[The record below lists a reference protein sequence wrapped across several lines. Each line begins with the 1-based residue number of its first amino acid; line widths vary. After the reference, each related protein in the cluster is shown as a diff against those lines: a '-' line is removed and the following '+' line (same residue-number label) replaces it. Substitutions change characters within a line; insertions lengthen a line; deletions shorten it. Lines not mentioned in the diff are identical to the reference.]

1 MKFTDIFI
9 NKPVLA
15 IVVSLFI
22 LLFGLRSFA
31 ELNVRQYPELRN
43 AVVNIS
49 TVYYG
54 ADADLIQ
61 GFITTPLEREVA
73 SAEGI
78 EYLSS
83 TSSAGV
89 SQIQAYIRL
98 DQDPNEALTQI
109 SAKVN
114 KMRGQLPPESEDPVI
129 DLQQGQQIAAMY
141 VSFASEQLDN
151 NQITDYL
158 MRAVEPRI
166 ATIPGVQRAD
176 IMGAGTF
183 AMRVWMKPD
192 RMAALGVTA
201 SDVHAA
207 LQANNVLSA
216 LGSTKGQMVS
226 VDLTARTDLRSAE
239 EFRQLIVR
247 EQDGAIVR
255 LGEIA
260 DVELGSERAMALRC
274 GSTATQPPSW
284 ASSSHRT
291 PTRST

>member
-22 LLFGLRSFA
+22 LLFGLRSFT

-98 DQDPNEALTQI
+98 D
-109 SAKVN
+109 
-114 KMRGQLPPESEDPVI
+114 
-129 DLQQGQQIAAMY
+129 
-141 VSFASEQLDN
+141 
-151 NQITDYL
+151 
-158 MRAVEPRI
+158 
-166 ATIPGVQRAD
+166 
-176 IMGAGTF
+176 
-183 AMRVWMKPD
+183 
-192 RMAALGVTA
+192 
-201 SDVHAA
+201 
-207 LQANNVLSA
+207 
-216 LGSTKGQMVS
+216 
-226 VDLTARTDLRSAE
+226 
-239 EFRQLIVR
+239 
-247 EQDGAIVR
+247 
-255 LGEIA
+255 
-260 DVELGSERAMALRC
+260 
-274 GSTATQPPSW
+274 
-284 ASSSHRT
+284 
-291 PTRST
+291 

>member
-89 SQIQAYIRL
+89 TSPRRSRSRTATADSRIR
-98 DQDPNEALTQI
+98 
-109 SAKVN
+109 S
-114 KMRGQLPPESEDPVI
+114 S
-129 DLQQGQQIAAMY
+129 
-141 VSFASEQLDN
+141 
-151 NQITDYL
+151 
-158 MRAVEPRI
+158 
-166 ATIPGVQRAD
+166 
-176 IMGAGTF
+176 
-183 AMRVWMKPD
+183 
-192 RMAALGVTA
+192 
-201 SDVHAA
+201 
-207 LQANNVLSA
+207 
-216 LGSTKGQMVS
+216 
-226 VDLTARTDLRSAE
+226 
-239 EFRQLIVR
+239 LIVTPP
-247 EQDGAIVR
+247 
-255 LGEIA
+255 
-260 DVELGSERAMALRC
+260 RACVARAA
-274 GSTATQPPSW
+274 G
-284 ASSSHRT
+284 
-291 PTRST
+291 RSGPGPAARRNP